1 MGGKKPQLRHTDF
14 ESMSH
19 QQLVALIASASPVGA
34 WNLSTKLAQASSAI
48 TKIGEDLKEYV
59 AGLPWHG
66 EGGDA
71 FRDWGGQTAS
81 ATLRLG
87 EYSKGASRWMEL
99 VAEAITEAKA
109 AMPPVSETMRAQA
122 DLRKAESAYGVAR
135 DPANRNDPDA
145 RGAAQSAQSD
155 ATAAQARMDAARFEA
170 AQRLRKLAQT
180 YEFTAQQVNAATPPT
195 FPPPASFLPEEEWR
209 KTEKSRALPGQD
221 GSATAKAGMDGGI
234 SSGAARTSLRA
245 EAAASLQPD
254 GITPSASAPLVEP
267 PTRMEIDGLTTL
279 PPSTPS
285 SPAAPPVSPPLG
297 GTLDPRSTPPALIPP
312 AFGTGEVKPSLP
324 SVPPVTGRP
333 GHGGVRP
340 PVLPSQALP
349 GSGGPGRLPRDSGII
364 GGRPVPPSTMG
375 PARGIPRGL
384 VVGGEGTPTARGPMG
399 HQPAMGTGN
408 GTSRPG
414 APAARRYA
422 TEAGGIVGGNPQQA
436 GRPGA
441 RPIAPGGSGPVPG
454 SSSRP
459 SAPGAAASR
468 GGAATKPP
476 GSNPSA
482 GRRDGQ
488 GGGRPDCL
496 TEDEE
501 TWRQNGRRIVP
512 PVVE

>member
-1 MGGKKPQLRHTDF
+1 MGGKKPQLQHTDF

-19 QQLVALIASASPVGA
+19 QQLVALIAPASPAGA
-34 WNLSTKLAQASSAI
+34 STLSTKLAQASSAI

-59 AGLPWHG
+59 TGLPWHG

-71 FRDWGGQTAS
+71 FREWGGQTAS

-109 AMPPVSETMRAQA
+109 AMPPVSETTRAQA
-122 DLRKAESAYGVAR
+122 DLRKAESAYGVAT

-155 ATAAQARMDAARFEA
+155 AAAAQARMDAARFEA

-180 YEFTAQQVNAATPPT
+180 YEFSAQQVNEATPPT
-195 FPPPASFLPEEEWR
+195 FPPPAKFMGEGWVKEDSY
-209 KTEKSRALPGQD
+209 KSVPGE
-221 GSATAKAGMDGGI
+221 
-234 SSGAARTSLRA
+234 GAPAPARVVTGVES
-245 EAAASLQPD
+245 P
-254 GITPSASAPLVEP
+254 TPSATPVRPDTAAGVPQPGLSTTPAQPPRAEP
-267 PTRMEIDGLTTL
+267 PTRMEIDGLSAL
-279 PPSTPS
+279 PHSSPSP
-285 SPAAPPVSPPLG
+285 PAAPPVGPPLG
-297 GTLDPRSTPPALIPP
+297 GNPDPRGMPPAMIPP
-312 AFGTGEVKPSLP
+312 AFGKGEVKPSLP
-324 SVPPVTGRP
+324 SAPPVTGRP
-333 GHGGVRP
+333 GQGGVRP
-340 PVLPSQALP
+340 PALPNQGLP
-349 GSGGPGRLPRDSGII
+349 GSGGPGHLPRPSGII
-364 GGRPVPPSTMG
+364 GGRPVPPSTTA

-414 APAARRYA
+414 AAAGRRYA
-422 TEAGGIVGGNPQQA
+422 AEAGGIVGGDPQA

-441 RPIAPGGSGPVPG
+441 RQIAPGGSGPVPG

-459 SAPGAAASR
+459 GTPGAAASR
-468 GGAATKPP
+468 GGAATMPA
-476 GSNPSA
+476 GSNPS
-482 GRRDGQ
+482 
-488 GGGRPDCL
+488 GGRHDRQASDRPDYL
-496 TEDEE
+496 AEDED
-501 TWRQNGRRIVP
+501 TWKQNGRRIVP